1 MENDRYARYG
11 AASGVIATILIIV
24 GFGVG
29 ASGIPDLDA
38 VADEVEV
45 PAGHVLMRQGDFGH
59 ECFVILN
66 GKAKVSFR
74 GKRGAKMLGPG
85 DCFGE
90 MALLQPRG
98 KRSATVTAETDMN
111 LLVLGSRQFSA
122 LIDKVPSVAKKVLAA
137 VAERVREAERGQ
149 AAH

>member
-1 MENDRYARYG
+1 
-11 AASGVIATILIIV
+11 
-24 GFGVG
+24 
-29 ASGIPDLDA
+29 
-38 VADEVEV
+38 
-45 PAGHVLMRQGDFGH
+45 
-59 ECFVILN
+59 
-66 GKAKVSFR
+66 
-74 GKRGAKMLGPG
+74 
-85 DCFGE
+85 